1 MVHIKQ
7 FYLMHKDKSFG
18 IATIDNDT
26 GSLIDINITDIEH
39 CPIKTLDKKQLVS
52 WWERRAIPKNQRM
65 SDYLLCGESNT
76 KYMLNNLGLSLVD
89 CYWVNPIDSE
99 FTWEK
104 VNLYTNDFAEK
115 DFSYLDVKNITPF
128 LPSATTQ
135 GELQKRWIIKDKE
148 RYLIKGNYGN
158 SYQQSINEVFAT
170 LLHKK
175 QGRFC
180 TEYELIDLPTTMGDG
195 IGCISKN
202 FTNEN
207 LEFIPA
213 IDISYM
219 KKKENN
225 ISEYQHFI
233 NICVDNGLSLDMVQ
247 DYMDYL
253 ILSDFVMTNTDRHL
267 LNLGVRRDSNTLKFI
282 DLAPY
287 YDTGNSMF
295 YNMKY
300 REDTVFDIPVTSYYK
315 TELKMLEQV
324 KNKRALDISK
334 LPILNELEEIY
345 KADPYSIVYMNN
357 IKQGYQKKI
366 EMLDAFQRGFS
377 LNKRN
382 PNFYMNFMNDNTQ
395 DVNEEIE
402 K

>member
-26 GSLIDINITDIEH
+26 GSLIDINITDIEY

-76 KYMLNNLGLSLVD
+76 KYMLNNLGLSLED

-115 DFSYLDVKNITPF
+115 DFSYLDIENATPF

-170 LLHKK
+170 LLHEK

-267 LNLGVRRDSNTLKFI
+267 LNLGVRRDSSTLKFI

-295 YNMKY
+295 YNTKY

-315 TELKMLEQV
+315 TELNMLKQV

-334 LPILNELEEIY
+334 LPTLNELEEIY
-345 KADPYSIVYMNN
+345 KADPYSIVYMDN

-382 PNFYMNFMNDNTQ
+382 PNFYMNFMDDNAQ

-402 K
+402 R

>member
-26 GSLIDINITDIEH
+26 GSLIDINITDIEY

-115 DFSYLDVKNITPF
+115 DFSYLDIENATPF

-267 LNLGVRRDSNTLKFI
+267 LNLGVRRDSSTLKFI

-295 YNMKY
+295 YNTKY

-315 TELKMLEQV
+315 TELNMLKQV

-334 LPILNELEEIY
+334 LPTLNELEEIY
-345 KADPYSIVYMNN
+345 KADPYSIVYMDN

-382 PNFYMNFMNDNTQ
+382 PNFYMNFMDDNAQ

-402 K
+402 R